1 MNRWMYPIRLTAL
14 ASLSLLP
21 GMACT
26 YSATSPVVG
35 AAGGYVA
42 VQVYTQPGCVWEMTG
57 GSFASIVSAR
67 SGSGSGAVT
76 VYVFPNPNKAARSNV
91 LSGIVYRNCGNP
103 NSIGGR
109 SAVSGRVPMIVFRST
124 VTEQGR

>member
-1 MNRWMYPIRLTAL
+1 MNRWVNPIRLAAL

-35 AAGGYVA
+35 AAGGYVD

-57 GSFASIVSAR
+57 GSFASIVSNR
-67 SGSGSGAVT
+67 TGNGRGAVT
-76 VYVFPNPNKAARSNV
+76 VYVFPNPNKVARSNV
-91 LSGIVYRNCGNP
+91 LSGIAYHGNP

-124 VTEQGR
+124 VTEYGR